1 MHTAELLEGSQD
13 LETSIPW
20 STSIMLDK
28 SKVPSKCSVELKL
41 ATWILDANPNLC
53 YIVFVLI
60 NSVETKALFYF
71 SRYLV
76 MAGKAV

>member
-41 ATWILDANPNLC
+41 ATWILDANKLSYTQTC
-53 YIVFVLI
+53 VTL
-60 NSVETKALFYF
+60 SLF
-71 SRYLV
+71 
-76 MAGKAV
+76 